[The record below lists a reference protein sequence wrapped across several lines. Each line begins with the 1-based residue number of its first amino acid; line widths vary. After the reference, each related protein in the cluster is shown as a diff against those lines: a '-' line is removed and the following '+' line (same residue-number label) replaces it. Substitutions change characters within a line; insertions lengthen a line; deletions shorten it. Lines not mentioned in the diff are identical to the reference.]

1 MLPLDE
7 EIAESLGIR
16 TRRAVA
22 QRAKEVAA
30 TEYLIDGLLPKQSL
44 SMMIGDSGLGKSP
57 FLYQAGICV
66 TTGKPFLDSKT
77 RRGTVLY
84 LECENGLADVDLTV
98 GQLESYLGVEVPD
111 NFLIWNL
118 NDVTSVPP
126 LAKLIDAAIKPSWVI
141 IDPLKAFFPNIERS
155 TEHAQNAFRTLRA
168 LMRQHQCT
176 ITGVHHIRKPSENG
190 MMTRPSLEESNFRDW
205 FLQARGAREIVNG
218 SDIRLGLDL
227 TAAQDDSRL
236 VFRGFGRMRGDTGL
250 MRLERVVDQDGEP
263 QGYRRLCG
271 LDLVHN
277 SDHRAAYERF
287 PKTFRFKD
295 ARAIYGKSDQPTL
308 DCLNACIHAGILHK
322 LPAREGYEKIEVKGP
337 ARVEA
342 TPTRGSEAA

>member
-22 QRAKEVAA
+22 QRAKELAA
-30 TEYLIDGLLPKQSL
+30 TECLIERLLPKQSL
-44 SMMIGDSGLGKSP
+44 SLLIGDSGLGKSP
-57 FLYQAGICV
+57 FLYQGGMCV
-66 TTGKPFLDSKT
+66 ATGTPFLDCKT

-84 LECENGLADVDLTV
+84 LDSENGIADVDVIV
-98 GQLESYLGVEVPD
+98 GQLESYLGVKVPD

-126 LAKLIDAAIKPSWVI
+126 LAKLIDAVKPNWVI
-141 IDPLKAFFPNIERS
+141 VDPLKSFFPDIERS
-155 TEHAQNAFRTLRA
+155 TEHAQKAFRALRTL
-168 LMRQHQCT
+168 MQQHQCA
-176 ITGVHHIRKPSENG
+176 ITGVHHVRKPSDNG
-190 MMTRPSLEESNFRDW
+190 PLVRPSLEDSNFRDW

-218 SDIRLGLDL
+218 SDVRLGLDL

-263 QGYRRLCG
+263 HGYRRLCG
-271 LDLVHN
+271 LDLVN
-277 SDHRAAYERF
+277 NPEHRSAYERF
-287 PKTFRFKD
+287 PPKFRFKD
-295 ARAIYGKSDQPTL
+295 ARATYGKSAQPTL
-308 DCLNACIHAGILHK
+308 DCLSACIAAGILHK
-322 LPAREGYEKIEVKGP
+322 LPGKEGYEKIEVKGP
-337 ARVEA
+337 ARAETSA
-342 TPTRGSEAA
+342 TRASEAA